1 VQCSRNEANEANTVS
16 AVKKGMKSSIMG
28 ISLAAVLALVALLPV
43 TAQDDSSATITVTMT
58 GASEF
63 SINLE
68 PTEWKPV
75 GEEALS
81 PDTAYETGITWS
93 TLTVEGNCNVN
104 AYVAGEDAVWTED
117 PGAYGWTLSSSADNG
132 IGAYVLWFRVQGDE
146 RGYVLVPEPSEG
158 SPGVEFYPSSL
169 SPGPDG
175 AKQFGLKLLTA
186 EADFARD
193 GVGYFCVGGATVE
206 THVTISAVAA

>member
-1 VQCSRNEANEANTVS
+1 MM
-16 AVKKGMKSSIMG
+16 KGMKSSIMG
-28 ISLAAVLALVALLPV
+28 ISLAAVLALVAFLPV
-43 TAQDDSSATITVTMT
+43 LGQDDSSSTITITMT

-81 PDTAYETGITWS
+81 PDTTYETGITWC

-104 AYVAGEDAVWTED
+104 AYVAGEDAVWGED
-117 PGAYGWTLSSSADNG
+117 PSEYGWILSTSGDNE
-132 IGAYVLWFRVQGDE
+132 IGMYVLWFMVEDDV
-146 RGYVLVPEPSEG
+146 RGYILIPEASEG

-169 SPGPDG
+169 SPGPGG
-175 AKQFGLKLLTA
+175 AKRFGLKLLTP
-186 EADFARD
+186 EADFAKD
-193 GVGYFCVGGATVE
+193 GVGYFSVGGATME
-206 THVTISAVAA
+206 THVTIGAVAA

>member
-1 VQCSRNEANEANTVS
+1 
-16 AVKKGMKSSIMG
+16 MKSGIIG
-28 ISLAAVLALVALLPV
+28 ISLATVLALLAFLPV
-43 TAQDDSSATITVTMT
+43 VGQDDSSGTITITMT

-81 PDTAYETGITWS
+81 PDTVYETGITWC

-104 AYVAGEDAVWTED
+104 AYVAGEDAVWAED
-117 PGAYGWTLSSSADNG
+117 PGAYSWTLSSSADND
-132 IGAYVLWFRVQGDE
+132 IGVYVLWIRVKDDE
-146 RGYVLVPEPSEG
+146 RGYVLIPEASEG

-175 AKQFGLKLLTA
+175 AKQFGLKLLTP
-186 EADFARD
+186 EADFAKD
-193 GVGYFCVGGATVE
+193 GVGYFSVGGATVE
-206 THVTISAVAA
+206 THVTIGAVAA